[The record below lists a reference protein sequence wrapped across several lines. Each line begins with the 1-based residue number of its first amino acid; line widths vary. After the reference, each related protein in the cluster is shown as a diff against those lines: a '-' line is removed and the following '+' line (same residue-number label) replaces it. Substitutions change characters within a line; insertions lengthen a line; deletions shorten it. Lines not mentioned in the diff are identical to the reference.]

1 MVAHNPLNR
10 SGRAVLPHPALTS
23 GDEAE
28 AAQGIGMMKARSGQP
43 AVSKPHH
50 PVPAQPAVL
59 AASRQGALPEPDRL
73 EPKPVKRGLV
83 HGDPVVA
90 VVSLDHR
97 TQPPSHFRDGVVR
110 APLEFGLDLA
120 QLGLQSFADR
130 LPKHRIPPVAPLLCA
145 DVRSGR
151 TMARTGLRMMPTFPS
166 SP

>member
-73 EPKPVKRGLV
+73 EPKPVERGLV

-90 VVSLDHR
+90 FSL
-97 TQPPSHFRDGVVR
+97 
-110 APLEFGLDLA
+110 
-120 QLGLQSFADR
+120 
-130 LPKHRIPPVAPLLCA
+130 LLCA
-145 DVRSGR
+145 GINRRSVVNEKRHQGPLKPACCFTR
-151 TMARTGLRMMPTFPS
+151 S
-166 SP
+166 